1 MFGFWQCDYKEMSIS
16 FIITGL
22 KEAVY
27 SNLQLP
33 KVVVNYNIRFKAGV
47 DPPSVLGMLRD
58 FPPQ

>member
-1 MFGFWQCDYKEMSIS
+1 MSIS
-16 FIITGL
+16 FTITGL